1 MTHPAVERIREPRPA
16 LALLAA
22 VAICGALAA
31 FLEALGRQLGQQPLW
46 SVRALL
52 PGVVPALAVLGLARL
67 VTWRRGQRSGLPIP
81 AGAGALRTLVVD
93 AGLVLVSSFIF
104 GLLAQG
110 RRLAPA
116 VEGGLYDAP
125 LWQLD
130 RSIHGGFEVGVRL
143 GEAVH
148 ALGLVPLL
156 DSVAPALP
164 TLGWLALPLLLAL
177 PATRTRAA
185 RVVPAFALFAVVAL
199 ALMLWLPVL
208 GPVPYRPTRFFWLAE
223 APLSQHLEWVRL
235 QDYAALR
242 RDPAVM
248 TTHPDPGLSGFP
260 AIEVGWL
267 VLVLRVALAR
277 RGPVL
282 VWVLTLALFGVVS
295 LALGRQYMLGIEV
308 ALACAL
314 AAEAA
319 TGRLLARRPRAAP
332 RPRSRR
338 RPRFA
343 WPRRPE
349 RGMVPG

>member
-1 MTHPAVERIREPRPA
+1 MRV
-16 LALLAA
+16 
-22 VAICGALAA
+22 
-31 FLEALGRQLGQQPLW
+31 
-46 SVRALL
+46 LL

-67 VTWRRGQRSGLPIP
+67 TTWGRGRRSGLPIP
-81 AGAGALRTLVVD
+81 AGAGAPRTLVVD

-130 RSIHGGFEVGVRL
+130 RSIHGGSEVGVRL

-164 TLGWLALPLLLAL
+164 TLAWLALPLLLAL

-185 RVVPAFALFAVVAL
+185 RAVAAFALFAVVAL

-208 GPVPYRPTRFFWLAE
+208 GPAQYRPTRFFWLSD
-223 APLSQHLEWVRL
+223 APLSEHLEWVRL

-242 RDPAVM
+242 RDPAALS
-248 TTHPDPGLSGFP
+248 THPDPGLSGFP

-282 VWVLTLALFGVVS
+282 AWALILAVFGVGS

-308 ALACAL
+308 ALVTAL
-314 AAEAA
+314 AADA
-319 TGRLLARRPRAAP
+319 TAGRLLARRPGQVPRQRS
-332 RPRSRR
+332 RPRV
-338 RPRFA
+338 A
-343 WPRRPE
+343 WPRRPA